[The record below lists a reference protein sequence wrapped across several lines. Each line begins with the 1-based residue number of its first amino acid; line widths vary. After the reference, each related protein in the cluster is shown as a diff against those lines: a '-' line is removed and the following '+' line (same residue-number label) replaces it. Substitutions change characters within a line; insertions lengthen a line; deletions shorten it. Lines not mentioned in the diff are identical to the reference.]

1 MTPEAIARYNLAA
14 RSERAGMLP
23 SGSLVA
29 RARRA
34 EVSRI
39 RRLGPHGSPCVPVD
53 MEELTRGCGAACTE
67 DGIHYDETTYD
78 AAAQIILNTLR
89 MSYRR

>member
-1 MTPEAIARYNLAA
+1 MV
-14 RSERAGMLP
+14 P
-23 SGSLVA
+23 SGKLTGVVDEQRFRLSD
-29 RARRA
+29 
-34 EVSRI
+34 E
-39 RRLGPHGSPCVPVD
+39 LGPHGSPCVPVD

-67 DGIHYDETTYD
+67 DGIHYDDTTYD